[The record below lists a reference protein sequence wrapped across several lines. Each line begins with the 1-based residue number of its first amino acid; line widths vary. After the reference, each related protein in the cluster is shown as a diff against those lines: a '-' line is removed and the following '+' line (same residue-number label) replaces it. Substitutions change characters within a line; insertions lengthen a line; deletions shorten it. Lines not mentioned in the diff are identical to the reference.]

1 MTIID
6 ILEKKYS
13 SNPSVIKSLEII
25 KDNFIN
31 LVNDNYELVLDVKGQ
46 LQVRIPSLQNRNDY
60 EYKDVSDYEYP
71 LVMCMRISEIKNKDI
86 YKHIIAQ
93 FIELYKDKLD
103 VFFKDVSTVD
113 KLVNKI
119 KDTKKIISFIIY
131 ISIFVVIFAS
141 ISLCVFLNLSNTM
154 RYVIIIAIIGFFS
167 TMIIMQFT
175 KEERVKRIVDGYIS
189 IIKTDW
195 YQKELNKQNAFFCHL
210 IE

>member
-13 SNPSVIKSLEII
+13 SNPSIIKSLEII

-119 KDTKKIISFIIY
+119 KDTKKIISFITY

>member
-13 SNPSVIKSLEII
+13 SNPSVIRSLEII

-46 LQVRIPSLQNRNDY
+46 LKVRIPSLQNRNEY
-60 EYKDVSDYEYP
+60 EYNDISDYEYP

-86 YKHIIAQ
+86 YKHIISQ

-113 KLVNKI
+113 KLVSKI
-119 KDTKKIISFIIY
+119 KDTKKIINFITY
-131 ISIFVVIFAS
+131 ISIFVVIFSS
-141 ISLCVFLNLSNTM
+141 ISLCIFLNLSSTM
-154 RYVIIIAIIGFFS
+154 RYVIIIAIIGFFL
-167 TMIIMQFT
+167 TMITVQFT

-189 IIKTDW
+189 VIKTDW
-195 YQKELNKQNAFFCHL
+195 YQKELNKQHAFFCHL

>member
-119 KDTKKIISFIIY
+119 KDTKKIISFITY

>member
-119 KDTKKIISFIIY
+119 KDTKKIISFITY

-154 RYVIIIAIIGFFS
+154 RYVIIIAIIGFFL

>member
-13 SNPSVIKSLEII
+13 SNPSIIRSLEII

-46 LQVRIPSLQNRNDY
+46 LKVRIPSLQNKNEY
-60 EYKDVSDYEYP
+60 EYKEISDYDYP

-86 YKHIIAQ
+86 YKHILNQ
-93 FIELYKDKLD
+93 FIDLYKDKLD
-103 VFFKDVSTVD
+103 VFFKDVVTVD
-113 KLVNKI
+113 KLTKKI
-119 KDTKKIISFIIY
+119 KETKKIINFITY
-131 ISIFVVIFAS
+131 FSIFLVILTS
-141 ISLCVFLNLSNTM
+141 ISLCVFLNISNM
-154 RYVIIIAIIGFFS
+154 IRYIMVIVIVGSFLAML
-167 TMIIMQFT
+167 TVQFT
-175 KEERVKRIVDGYIS
+175 KEERVKKIVDGYIS

-195 YQKELNKQNAFFCHL
+195 YQRELNKQNIFFCNL

>member
-60 EYKDVSDYEYP
+60 EYKDISDYEYP

-119 KDTKKIISFIIY
+119 KDTKKIISFITY

-154 RYVIIIAIIGFFS
+154 RYVIIIAIIGFFL
-167 TMIIMQFT
+167 TMIVMQFT

>member
-31 LVNDNYELVLDVKGQ
+31 LVNDNYELVLDIKGQ

-119 KDTKKIISFIIY
+119 KDTKKNYKLYYIHINICSNICINILMCIFKLIQYDEICNYNSNYRFLFNYDNYAIY
-131 ISIFVVIFAS
+131 
-141 ISLCVFLNLSNTM
+141 
-154 RYVIIIAIIGFFS
+154 
-167 TMIIMQFT
+167 
-175 KEERVKRIVDGYIS
+175 
-189 IIKTDW
+189 
-195 YQKELNKQNAFFCHL
+195 
-210 IE
+210 

>member
-31 LVNDNYELVLDVKGQ
+31 LVNDNYELVLDIKGQ

-119 KDTKKIISFIIY
+119 KDTKKIISFITY

>member
-13 SNPSVIKSLEII
+13 SNPSVIKSLQII
-25 KDNFIN
+25 KDSFIN

-46 LQVRIPSLQNRNDY
+46 LQVRVPSLQNRNEY
-60 EYKDVSDYEYP
+60 EYKDISDYEYP
-71 LVMCMRISEIKNKDI
+71 LVMCMRISEIKNNDI

-119 KDTKKIISFIIY
+119 KDTKKIISFITY

-141 ISLCVFLNLSNTM
+141 ISLCIFLNLSNTI
-154 RYVIIIAIIGFFS
+154 RYVIIIAIIGFFL
-167 TMIIMQFT
+167 TMLTLQFT
-175 KEERVKRIVDGYIS
+175 KEERVKKIVDGYIS

-195 YQKELNKQNAFFCHL
+195 YQKELNKQNAFFCNL

>member
-13 SNPSVIKSLEII
+13 GNPSVIKSLEII

-60 EYKDVSDYEYP
+60 EYKEISDYEYP

-119 KDTKKIISFIIY
+119 KDTKKIISFITY

-154 RYVIIIAIIGFFS
+154 RYVIIIAIIGFFL
-167 TMIIMQFT
+167 TMIVVQFT

>member
-31 LVNDNYELVLDVKGQ
+31 LVNDNYELVLDIKGQ

-119 KDTKKIISFIIY
+119 KDTKKIISFITY

-154 RYVIIIAIIGFFS
+154 RYVIIIAIIGFFL

>member
-60 EYKDVSDYEYP
+60 EYKDISDYEYP

-119 KDTKKIISFIIY
+119 KDTKKIISFITY

-154 RYVIIIAIIGFFS
+154 RYVIIIAIIGFFL
-167 TMIIMQFT
+167 TMIVVQFT

>member
-13 SNPSVIKSLEII
+13 SNQSVIKSLQII
-25 KDNFIN
+25 KDSFIN

-60 EYKDVSDYEYP
+60 EYKDISDYEYP

-119 KDTKKIISFIIY
+119 KDTKKIISFITY

-154 RYVIIIAIIGFFS
+154 RYVIIIAIIGFFL
-167 TMIIMQFT
+167 TMIVVQFT

>member
-13 SNPSVIKSLEII
+13 SNPSVIKSLQII
-25 KDNFIN
+25 KDSFIN

-46 LQVRIPSLQNRNDY
+46 LQVRVPSLQNRNEY
-60 EYKDVSDYEYP
+60 EYKDISDYEYP
-71 LVMCMRISEIKNKDI
+71 LVMCMRISEIKNNDI

-119 KDTKKIISFIIY
+119 KDTKKIISFITY

-141 ISLCVFLNLSNTM
+141 ISLCVFLNLSNTI
-154 RYVIIIAIIGFFS
+154 RYVIIIAIIGFFL
-167 TMIIMQFT
+167 TMLTLQFT
-175 KEERVKRIVDGYIS
+175 KEERVKKIVDGYIS

-195 YQKELNKQNAFFCHL
+195 YQKELNKQNAFFCNL

>member
-60 EYKDVSDYEYP
+60 EYKDISDYEYP

-119 KDTKKIISFIIY
+119 KDTKKIISFITY

-154 RYVIIIAIIGFFS
+154 RYVIIMAIIGFFI
-167 TMIIMQFT
+167 TMIVVQFT

>member
-60 EYKDVSDYEYP
+60 EYKDVSDYDYP

-119 KDTKKIISFIIY
+119 KDTKKIISFITY

-154 RYVIIIAIIGFFS
+154 RYVIIIAIIGFFL

-175 KEERVKRIVDGYIS
+175 KEERVKKIVDGYIS